1 MQIQINTDNNI
12 ENSERLTNFFSN
24 EVKNELERFDNLITR
39 VEVHFGDENSEK
51 FGKNDKRCLIE
62 VRVAKKEPVAVTD
75 YADTIE
81 KAFNNSLTKVKKVL
95 NSTHEKMRENY

>member
-24 EVKNELERFDNLITR
+24 EIKNELERFDNLVTR

-51 FGKNDKRCLIE
+51 FGLNDKKCLIE
-62 VRVAKKEPVAVTD
+62 VRIAKKEPLAVTD
-75 YADTIE
+75 HADTIE
-81 KAFNNSLTKVKKVL
+81 KAFNNAMAKVKRVL
-95 NSTHEKMRENY
+95 NATHEKMREY

>member
-1 MQIQINTDNNI
+1 MQIQINTDNHI

-24 EVKNELERFDNLITR
+24 EVSNELERFDKLITR

-51 FGKNDKRCLIE
+51 FGKNDKKCLIE

-75 YADTIE
+75 HADTIE
-81 KAFNNSLTKVKKVL
+81 KAFHNAITKVKRVL
-95 NSTHEKMRENY
+95 NATNEKLKAH

>member
-24 EVKNELERFDNLITR
+24 ELTNELERFDNLITR
-39 VEVHFGDENSEK
+39 VEVHFGDETSDK
-51 FGKNDKRCLIE
+51 FGKKDKRCLIE
-62 VRVAKKEPVAVTD
+62 ARVAKKEPIAVTD

-81 KAFNNSLTKVKKVL
+81 EAFNNALKKVKRVL
-95 NSTHEKMRENY
+95 DSAHEKMREH

>member
-24 EVKNELERFDNLITR
+24 ELTNELERFDNLITR
-39 VEVHFGDENSEK
+39 VEVHFGDENSDK
-51 FGKNDKRCLIE
+51 FGKKDKRCLIE
-62 VRVAKKEPVAVTD
+62 ARVAKKEPIAVTD

-81 KAFNNSLTKVKKVL
+81 EAFNNALKKVKRVL
-95 NSTHEKMRENY
+95 DSAHEKMREH

>member
-12 ENSERLTNFFSN
+12 ENNARLTNFFSD
-24 EVKNELERFDNLITR
+24 EIKIHLERFDSVITR

-62 VRVAKKEPVAVTD
+62 VRVAKKDPIAVTD

-81 KAFNNSLTKVKKVL
+81 KAFNNAIAKVKRVL
-95 NSTHEKMRENY
+95 NAVNEKMREH

>member
-1 MQIQINTDNNI
+1 MQIQINTDNHI

-24 EVKNELERFDNLITR
+24 EVRNELERFDKLIIR

-62 VRVAKKEPVAVTD
+62 ARIAKKEPIAVTD

-81 KAFNNSLTKVKKVL
+81 KSFYNALKKVKRVL
-95 NSTHEKMRENY
+95 DNTHEKMRENH

>member
-1 MQIQINTDNNI
+1 MQIQINTDNHI
-12 ENSERLTNFFSN
+12 ENSERLTNFYSN
-24 EVKNELERFDNLITR
+24 EISNELGRFDNLVTR

-62 VRVAKKEPVAVTD
+62 VRMAKKEPIAVTD

-81 KAFNNSLTKVKKVL
+81 KAFNNAQKKVKRVL
-95 NSTHEKMRENY
+95 DNTHEKMREHH